1 MLDKLCESCD
11 LKYSSYCPLCRGE
24 QICPMLMA
32 EKMKE
37 GGEK

>member
-1 MLDKLCESCD
+1 MIDKLCELCD

-24 QICPMLMA
+24 QICLMLMA

-37 GGEK
+37 GEAE

>member
-1 MLDKLCESCD
+1 MIDKLCESCD
-11 LKYSSYCPLCRGE
+11 LKYSSYCPICRGE
-24 QICPMLMA
+24 YICPMLMA